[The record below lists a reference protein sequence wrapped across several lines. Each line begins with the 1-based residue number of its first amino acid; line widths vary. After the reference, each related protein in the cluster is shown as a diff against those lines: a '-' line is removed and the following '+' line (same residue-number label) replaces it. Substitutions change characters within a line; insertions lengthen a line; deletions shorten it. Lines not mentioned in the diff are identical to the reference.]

1 MAASEMPT
9 TRAPRNPEQRK
20 RTIVEAT
27 ARLISQE
34 GTARLTHRRIAQ
46 EAGVPLGSTTQYF
59 SSIDELRRE
68 GLAELA
74 RQLET
79 EYLAMG
85 AALDDGPDAFAAT
98 LNDYLSDVAQTRTD
112 AKLYD
117 AAANDPIVRELVRA
131 TSELMVESLAVRAGE
146 ARARMLVTFID
157 GAVVHACV
165 YDEPFEPELVRRAV
179 HGLLDS
185 AATA

>member
-1 MAASEMPT
+1 MAAQEMAP

-20 RTIVEAT
+20 RTIIEAT

-34 GTARLTHRRIAQ
+34 GTGRLTHRRIAQ

-59 SSIDELRRE
+59 ASIEELRRE

-79 EYLAMG
+79 EYLAMA

-98 LNDYLSDVAQTRTD
+98 LNDYLSDVAQTRAD

-117 AAANDPIVRELVRA
+117 AAANDPVVRELVRA
-131 TSELMVESLAVRAGE
+131 TSELMVESLAARAGE
-146 ARARMLVTFID
+146 AKARLLVGLVD
-157 GAVVHACV
+157 GAVVHACI
-165 YDEPFEPELVRRAV
+165 YDEPCDPALVRQAV
-179 HGLLDS
+179 HGLLSSDD
-185 AATA
+185 AA